1 MKMDKKE
8 IFEELKEQERQ
19 LDELFARRKELKKEL
34 IDKYG
39 QEAYNEMWFDLRYS
53 F

>member
-1 MKMDKKE
+1 MNKKE

-19 LDELFARRKELKKEL
+19 LDELYARRKELKKEL

-39 QEAYNEMWFDLRYS
+39 LEAYNKIWLDLRYS